1 MADYGTQAKRSRC
14 RIFADILTSIQSE
27 ERAKI
32 THVIH
37 DANLPHGRLMD
48 YLVKME
54 RSRLID
60 IMKDDDET
68 YYTITEKGRRYLVE
82 FKKYQEFGDAF
93 GVEI

>member
-1 MADYGTQAKRSRC
+1 MADSETPAKRSRC
-14 RIFADILTSIQSE
+14 RIFADILASIQSE
-27 ERAKI
+27 ERTKI

-54 RSRLID
+54 RSRLIE
-60 IMKDDDET
+60 IVKDGVET
-68 YYTITEKGRRYLVE
+68 YYTITEKGKKYLVE
-82 FKKYQEFGDAF
+82 FKKFQEFGDVF